1 MNPRVLSTLLLL
13 PLCLATPAALAA
25 EASEDLPVQS
35 AGFAFSARI
44 GGALPLGSV
53 FGPLP
58 TGAAGLKMSDTV
70 SGMIPFQLDGGVFLG
85 SVVYLGGHFM
95 YGRLLVKQD
104 CSPGF
109 ACGATDLRFGLNMSL
124 HLPVSAGGKW
134 SPWVGGGLGYEIF
147 TPGERQFKGLD
158 FNVQLGADYHVSG
171 PVWAGP
177 FAMFTRGKFTNTE
190 GGRATETAH
199 SWLMG
204 GLKLMMRH

>member
-1 MNPRVLSTLLLL
+1 MNPRVLSTLSLLS
-13 PLCLATPAALAA
+13 LCLAAPSALAA

-35 AGFAFSARI
+35 EGFSFSARI
-44 GGALPLGSV
+44 GGALPLGTA
-53 FGPLP
+53 FGVNP
-58 TGAAGLKMSDTV
+58 AGGGPLKMSDAV
-70 SGMIPFQLDGGVFLG
+70 NGMIPFQLDGGVFLG
-85 SVVYLGGHFM
+85 SVVYLGGYFM
-95 YGRLLVKQD
+95 YGRLLVKHD

-134 SPWVGGGLGYEIF
+134 SPWVAGGLGYEIF
-147 TPGERQFKGLD
+147 KPGDLVLKGLD

-177 FAMFTRGKFTNTE
+177 FAMFTRGKFAKPN
-190 GGRATETAH
+190 GSAETSH